1 MKRDIQ
7 ILTGQV
13 LAADCR
19 KTIAQAT
26 PRELYNAV
34 SKAALDLAADAW
46 KRAPGKRVAYLSA
59 EFLVG
64 RLVYANLLN
73 MGRLGEVQQ
82 MLLDAGVDANVFEEI
97 EDAALGNGG
106 LGRPGPPCFLIP
118 PYAGRAAW
126 TATASGTSTG
136 LFRQYFE
143 DGFQKET
150 ADDWQRFGDPWSVR
164 REEDAV
170 TVQFGGQAV
179 RAVPYDTPVIGY
191 GMKTVNTLRLWQAEP
206 FQAFDFNLFNAQ
218 KYAAAVRERDAAE
231 DISRVLYPNDDTDAG
246 KRLRL
251 KQQYFFSSA
260 SLQDMVRAYRA
271 AHGGDFTHFADAY
284 AVQLNDTHPT
294 VAIPELLR
302 LLVEEAGMRFA
313 DAVQVA
319 HDTFAYTNHTIMPE
333 ALEKWDQ
340 KLFRGVL
347 PRVYPYVKTY

>member
-1 MKRDIQ
+1 M
-7 ILTGQV
+7 
-13 LAADCR
+13 
-19 KTIAQAT
+19 
-26 PRELYNAV
+26 
-34 SKAALDLAADAW
+34 
-46 KRAPGKRVAYLSA
+46 
-59 EFLVG
+59 
-64 RLVYANLLN
+64 
-73 MGRLGEVQQ
+73 
-82 MLLDAGVDANVFEEI
+82 
-97 EDAALGNGG
+97 
-106 LGRPGPPCFLIP
+106 
-118 PYAGRAAW
+118 
-126 TATASGTSTG
+126 
-136 LFRQYFE
+136 
-143 DGFQKET
+143 
-150 ADDWQRFGDPWSVR
+150 
-164 REEDAV
+164 
-170 TVQFGGQAV
+170 QFGGQAV

-313 DAVQVA
+313 DAV
-319 HDTFAYTNHTIMPE
+319 
-333 ALEKWDQ
+333 
-340 KLFRGVL
+340 RGG
-347 PRVYPYVKTY
+347 PRYLCLHQPHHYARGAGKMGVRSCSAACCPGCIRM

>member
-106 LGRPGPPCFLIP
+106 LGRLAACFLDS
-118 PYAGRAAW
+118 AA
-126 TATASGTSTG
+126 TQGVPATASGTSTACSG
-136 LFRQYFE
+136 SILRMASRKRPPMTGSALEIHGAFA
-143 DGFQKET
+143 G
-150 ADDWQRFGDPWSVR
+150 R
-164 REEDAV
+164 RM
-170 TVQFGGQAV
+170 
-179 RAVPYDTPVIGY
+179 PS
-191 GMKTVNTLRLWQAEP
+191 LC
-206 FQAFDFNLFNAQ
+206 
-218 KYAAAVRERDAAE
+218 
-231 DISRVLYPNDDTDAG
+231 
-246 KRLRL
+246 
-251 KQQYFFSSA
+251 SSA
-260 SLQDMVRAYRA
+260 GRPCAPCL
-271 AHGGDFTHFADAY
+271 T
-284 AVQLNDTHPT
+284 T
-294 VAIPELLR
+294 R
-302 LLVEEAGMRFA
+302 LSSATE
-313 DAVQVA
+313 
-319 HDTFAYTNHTIMPE
+319 
-333 ALEKWDQ
+333 
-340 KLFRGVL
+340 
-347 PRVYPYVKTY
+347 

>member
-106 LGRPGPPCFLIP
+106 LGRVLFGFRRH
-118 PYAGRAAW
+118 AGRAA
-126 TATASGTSTG
+126 GR
-136 LFRQYFE
+136 LRH
-143 DGFQKET
+143 
-150 ADDWQRFGDPWSVR
+150 PVPVR
-164 REEDAV
+164 PV
-170 TVQFGGQAV
+170 QAV
-179 RAVPYDTPVIGY
+179 
-191 GMKTVNTLRLWQAEP
+191 
-206 FQAFDFNLFNAQ
+206 F
-218 KYAAAVRERDAAE
+218 
-231 DISRVLYPNDDTDAG
+231 
-246 KRLRL
+246 
-251 KQQYFFSSA
+251 
-260 SLQDMVRAYRA
+260 
-271 AHGGDFTHFADAY
+271 
-284 AVQLNDTHPT
+284 
-294 VAIPELLR
+294 
-302 LLVEEAGMRFA
+302 
-313 DAVQVA
+313 
-319 HDTFAYTNHTIMPE
+319 
-333 ALEKWDQ
+333 
-340 KLFRGVL
+340 
-347 PRVYPYVKTY
+347 

>member
-106 LGRPGPPCFLIP
+106 LGRLAACFLDSAATQGVPLDGYGIRKRP
-118 PYAGRAAW
+118 PTTGSALEIHGAFAGRRMP
-126 TATASGTSTG
+126 S
-136 LFRQYFE
+136 
-143 DGFQKET
+143 
-150 ADDWQRFGDPWSVR
+150 PC
-164 REEDAV
+164 
-170 TVQFGGQAV
+170 
-179 RAVPYDTPVIGY
+179 
-191 GMKTVNTLRLWQAEP
+191 
-206 FQAFDFNLFNAQ
+206 
-218 KYAAAVRERDAAE
+218 
-231 DISRVLYPNDDTDAG
+231 
-246 KRLRL
+246 
-251 KQQYFFSSA
+251 SSA
-260 SLQDMVRAYRA
+260 GRPCAPCL
-271 AHGGDFTHFADAY
+271 T
-284 AVQLNDTHPT
+284 T
-294 VAIPELLR
+294 R
-302 LLVEEAGMRFA
+302 LSSATE
-313 DAVQVA
+313 
-319 HDTFAYTNHTIMPE
+319 
-333 ALEKWDQ
+333 
-340 KLFRGVL
+340 
-347 PRVYPYVKTY
+347 

>member
-1 MKRDIQ
+1 MERSP
-7 ILTGQV
+7 GGG
-13 LAADCR
+13 CR
-19 KTIAQAT
+19 HC
-26 PRELYNAV
+26 AV
-34 SKAALDLAADAW
+34 
-46 KRAPGKRVAYLSA
+46 RR
-59 EFLVG
+59 
-64 RLVYANLLN
+64 
-73 MGRLGEVQQ
+73 
-82 MLLDAGVDANVFEEI
+82 
-97 EDAALGNGG
+97 
-106 LGRPGPPCFLIP
+106 
-118 PYAGRAAW
+118 AGRARRALRH
-126 TATASGTSTG
+126 ACHRLRNENRQYTASVAG
-136 LFRQYFE
+136 
-143 DGFQKET
+143 
-150 ADDWQRFGDPWSVR
+150 
-164 REEDAV
+164 
-170 TVQFGGQAV
+170 
-179 RAVPYDTPVIGY
+179 RAVPGI
-191 GMKTVNTLRLWQAEP
+191 R
-206 FQAFDFNLFNAQ
+206 FQFVQRPEICRCRAQ
-218 KYAAAVRERDAAE
+218 RDAAE

-347 PRVYPYVKTY
+347 PRVYPYVKKLDALLRRTLEHLRRSHQDAAVQIAEKSSAV